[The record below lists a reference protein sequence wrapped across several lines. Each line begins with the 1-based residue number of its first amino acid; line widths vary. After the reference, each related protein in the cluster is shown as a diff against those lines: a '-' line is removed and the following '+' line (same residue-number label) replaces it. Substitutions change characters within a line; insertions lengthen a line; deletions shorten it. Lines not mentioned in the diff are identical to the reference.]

1 MIKIDK
7 NINWLKIKEEY
18 ITSSISQRDLADKHG
33 VSYNTLMK
41 RATKEKWLE
50 LREKAEKK
58 ATEKLLQKQGD
69 KLLSVYEKSLDLLE
83 ELLDSRPKGSGTKHV
98 KKVRTKDVD
107 GKWATVEDE
116 WKTSDIVSLLNAVN
130 NIQLNKDKL
139 ELEREKIDNNNW

>member
-58 ATEKLLQKQGD
+58 ATAKLLQKQGD

-98 KKVRTKDVD
+98 KKVRTKDAN

>member
-18 ITSSISQRDLADKHG
+18 ITSSISQRDLANKYN
-33 VSYNTLMK
+33 VSVDTLIK
-41 RATKEKWLE
+41 RANREKWAD
-50 LREKAEKK
+50 LREK
-58 ATEKLLQKQGD
+58 TEKEITTKLQQKHAN

-98 KKVRTKDVD
+98 KKVRAKDEN

>member
-18 ITSSISQRDLADKHG
+18 ITSSISQRDLADKYG
-33 VSYNTLMK
+33 ISYNTLK
-41 RATKEKWLE
+41 DRATAEKWFDLRKE
-50 LREKAEKK
+50 LIEKATAK
-58 ATEKLLQKQGD
+58 AQQKHADELVEVFEQDLQLLK
-69 KLLSVYEKSLDLLE
+69 DLLA
-83 ELLDSRPKGSGTKHV
+83 SRPKGSGTKHV

-116 WKTSDIVSLLNAVN
+116 WKVSDIVSLTNAVF

>member
-7 NINWLKIKEEY
+7 INWLKIKEEY
-18 ITSSISQRDLADKHG
+18 ITTSISQRDLADKHG

-58 ATEKLLQKQGD
+58 ATEKLLQKQGN

-98 KKVRTKDVD
+98 KKVRAKDEN

>member
-1 MIKIDK
+1 MVKIDK

-18 ITSSISQRDLADKHG
+18 ITSSISQRDLADKHNI
-33 VSYNTLMK
+33 SFNTLK
-41 RATKEKWLE
+41 DRATAEKWFD
-50 LREKAEKK
+50 LRNRSIEKATTK
-58 ATEKLLQKQGD
+58 AQQKHAN

-98 KKVRTKDVD
+98 KKVRAKDEN

>member
-18 ITSSISQRDLADKHG
+18 ITTSISQRDLADKHG

-83 ELLDSRPKGSGTKHV
+83 DLLNNRPKGSGTKHV
-98 KKVRTKDVD
+98 KKIRTKDAN

>member
-18 ITSSISQRDLADKHG
+18 ITSSISQRDLANKYN
-33 VSYNTLMK
+33 VSVDTLIK
-41 RATKEKWLE
+41 RANREKWAD
-50 LREKAEKK
+50 LREK
-58 ATEKLLQKQGD
+58 TEKEITTKLQQKHAN

>member
-1 MIKIDK
+1 VIKIDK

-98 KKVRTKDVD
+98 KKIRTKDVD

>member
-33 VSYNTLMK
+33 ISYNTLK
-41 RATKEKWLE
+41 DRATAEKWFD
-50 LREKAEKK
+50 LRNKSIEKATAK
-58 ATEKLLQKQGD
+58 AQQKNANR
-69 KLLSVYEKSLDLLE
+69 LLSVYEKSLDLLE

-98 KKVRTKDVD
+98 KKVRAKDEN